1 MKCILWGYPLHTDTY
16 SYVHEGFKK
25 ALERAGHQVHWFHDG
40 EYPSHA
46 DFDYEDSVF
55 FTEGYADKNIP
66 VLASCVYYVHV
77 CVKPEKYLG
86 NCKKLI
92 DVRYH
97 QDSMENDNYEFHH
110 NLSDFEEL
118 DTGVCVDRISS
129 REKGYEIAYLAWAT
143 DLLPEEFDE
152 EWVNIQRENIWYFVG
167 SISHEG
173 RFKNAH
179 LIQEFGSLCAKMGV
193 KTGWSNPWTNPL
205 DGEVMRGLMQKS
217 FLNPD
222 LRNDTHKRWGTKTCR
237 VFKTMS
243 YGSLGLTNSPKLA
256 EFAGPEVIC
265 RENIEELFEAGLRH
279 RDDKGLILRQMQYT
293 REHHTYVNRINGL
306 LRLL

>member
-25 ALERAGHQVHWFHDG
+25 ALERAGHDVHWFDDN

-46 DFDYEDSVF
+46 DFNYEDCVF

-77 CVKPEKYLG
+77 CVNPEKYLG
-86 NCKKLI
+86 KCKKLI
-92 DVRYH
+92 DMRYH
-97 QDSMENDNYEFHH
+97 QDSMDKDNYEFHH
-110 NLSDFEEL
+110 DLNDFDEL
-118 DTGVCVDRISS
+118 DTGVCIDRISS
-129 REKGYEIAYLAWAT
+129 REKGYDITYLAWAT
-143 DLLPEEFDE
+143 DLMPEEFDE
-152 EWVNIQRENIWYFVG
+152 EWVNIPREDVFYFIG

-179 LIQEFGSLCAKMGV
+179 LIQEFGSLCAKIGV

-205 DGEVMRGLMQKS
+205 DGPVMRDLMQKS
-217 FLNPD
+217 FMNPD

-237 VFKTMS
+237 VFKSMS
-243 YGSLGLTNSPKLA
+243 YGHLGLTNSPKLA
-256 EFAGPEVIC
+256 AFAGPEVIC
-265 RENIEELFEAGLRH
+265 HENIQELFEAGLKY
-279 RDDKGLILRQMQYT
+279 RDDKELILRQMRYT
-293 REHHTYVNRINGL
+293 KEHHTYVNRINGL
-306 LRLL
+306 LKLL